1 MKYVFIAV
9 GGSGTKVA
17 EALVNLL
24 GVGFP
29 TRTGAGGLTS
39 EGDTL
44 EIWRLDPDASSGAAD
59 SLQACVDAYT
69 SMQEQLGGKWAMEV
83 DPVIRHLDP
92 LRLQQH
98 GGVENQ
104 VRTLEGILNSGYGG
118 RIKSDPFLRLFYESK
133 DLEVKIDRGFY
144 QKPFIGA
151 PVMAVFSDTL
161 TDETTHGGGQCR
173 LNHHESLAVRFFL
186 CGSLHGGTGACGVP
200 IMGKFLKGR
209 KRDKDLNKWRIGAC
223 LLAPYSLPPEP
234 PFGPVRD
241 GEPVTD
247 SLVTERM
254 RAYGSEKAFL
264 GLTPEEQRELTKQIL
279 LGFYADPRDMPERTR
294 QALLYYQDH
303 AGDCFDELYLVSK
316 PEPDQLLTWSNGGKS
331 QSNPLNSAE
340 VVAALSALNFFADPD
355 ADRKGYLVG
364 TSTTT
369 LDPHRMRLR
378 DLPLYRVAG
387 RPVDPE
393 RVILATAAMYHS
405 VLHEIPW
412 ADETR
417 RWGSYIALSSIYKND
432 DDRKRRDHAHYQAAL
447 GLLASFIAALVY
459 PDRTLGWSEDDAAA
473 LGKFLSNNEAVYGAL
488 SEKMQKRGWRDIRAK
503 EPLPLGNSSVSVS
516 AYEFGAWRPDGEF
529 TRGEYLRHVW
539 QQLFTKDEDL
549 EA

>member
-1 MKYVFIAV
+1 MKYLFIAV

-24 GVGFP
+24 AVGFP
-29 TRTGAGGLTS
+29 TRAGAGGLTS

-69 SMQEQLGGKWAMEV
+69 KMQEHLGGKWAVEV
-83 DPVIRHLDP
+83 DSVIRHLDP
-92 LRLQQH
+92 LRLPQADSAD
-98 GGVENQ
+98 NQ
-104 VRTLEGILNSGYGG
+104 VRTLEGILCSGYGAK
-118 RIKSDPFLRLFYESK
+118 ISSDPFLRLFYEPK

-151 PVMAVFSDTL
+151 PVMAVFSDSL
-161 TDETTHGGGQCR
+161 TDETTHGGAQCR

-209 KRDKDLNKWRIGAC
+209 KKEKDLNKWRVGAC

-234 PFGPVRD
+234 PFGPLRD
-241 GEPVTD
+241 GEQVTD
-247 SLVTERM
+247 ALVTERM
-254 RAYGSEKAFL
+254 RAYSSEKAFL

-303 AGDCFDELYLVSK
+303 AGDCFDELYLVGK

-355 ADRKGYLVG
+355 ANRKGYLVG

-369 LDPHRMRLR
+369 LDSHKMHLR
-378 DLPLYRVAG
+378 DLPHYRVDG
-387 RPVDPE
+387 QNIDPE
-393 RVILATAAMYHS
+393 RVFLAAAAVHHA

-412 ADETR
+412 DVEARGWNKSIT
-417 RWGSYIALSSIYKND
+417 LSAVYKND
-432 DDRKRRDHAHYQAAL
+432 EDRKNRDRSLY
-447 GLLASFIAALVY
+447 
-459 PDRTLGWSEDDAAA
+459 
-473 LGKFLSNNEAVYGAL
+473 EA
-488 SEKMQKRGWRDIRAK
+488 
-503 EPLPLGNSSVSVS
+503 
-516 AYEFGAWRPDGEF
+516 
-529 TRGEYLRHVW
+529 
-539 QQLFTKDEDL
+539 
-549 EA
+549 